1 METKR
6 MGRPPKPASER
17 QTARLELRMTDA
29 ELRLIE
35 KAGGENVSKWARET
49 LVRAAK
55 RRDK

>member
-1 METKR
+1 METKK
-6 MGRPPKPASER
+6 MGRPPKPADER

-29 ELRLIE
+29 EFKLIE

-55 RRDK
+55 RK